1 MTDGILIRELM
12 SDPLLSKYRWVR
24 REEKSLDINLF
35 SVIMI
40 DEAHERT
47 ANTDIL
53 LGLLR
58 KIVSIRNDLV
68 IIVSSA
74 TLDAEVL

>member
-1 MTDGILIRELM
+1 M
-12 SDPLLSKYRWVR
+12 R
-24 REEKSLDINLF
+24 REEKRLDINLF